1 MQGSFRGVKG
11 LFFLHEVAMRAEM
24 DVYND
29 QFVNKGNEFGD
40 FEEEEFRFD
49 REESEDSYNNNYS
62 EGEETETV
70 ESNQFSDF
78 PYSSI
83 GVYLKE
89 IGCVPLLNPEEE
101 QGLAKRIE
109 DGEKRMKNLLLQ
121 SPVGLQWIAYSA
133 RLLETDEI
141 QAKAILDIPANANC
155 HQQEDEAKLRE
166 RLLYWA
172 QEILRLCAENEA
184 FRESI
189 GTDREDLSHAANM
202 TENQMVMESLINQM
216 AIKKEILEDIEMSLR
231 DRINS
236 IGRDAVICPPGNS
249 DEKLEGTLASVER
262 ARQEVKQA
270 KDDFVKA
277 NLRLVINIAK
287 KYVNRGLSLPDL
299 IQEGNIGL
307 MKAVDR
313 FDYRKGY
320 KFSTYASWWIMQGI
334 TRAIADQARMI
345 RLPVHLLENEMK
357 MRKICYSLFNQLG
370 RKPTP
375 PEVAEAANLPLDKV
389 NKIFHIRMEQPT
401 SLETPV
407 GDSETRFGDFIAD
420 EDAVSPLEMTVQTNL
435 NKEIKRVLSSLNP
448 REAKILRMRFGIEEK
463 RDYTLEELGRQF
475 GITRERIRQIEAKA
489 LRKLKHPKRKC
500 KLRSLKTIFV

>member
-1 MQGSFRGVKG
+1 MD
-11 LFFLHEVAMRAEM
+11 LFS
-24 DVYND
+24 N
-29 QFVNKGNEFGD
+29 QFIEKTTDFGEIEDED
-40 FEEEEFRFD
+40 FHFD
-49 REESEDSYNNNYS
+49 RENSEDSYNTKYS
-62 EGEETETV
+62 ESGENLNT
-70 ESNQFSDF
+70 NQFSDF

-89 IGCVPLLNPEEE
+89 IGCVPLLSPDQE
-101 QGLAKRIE
+101 QGLAKEIE
-109 DGEKRMKNLLLQ
+109 EGEKRLKVLLLQ
-121 SPVGLQWIAYSA
+121 SPVGLEWVAACLRNIEAGEIPMKEVFDISTPSNAQVQESEEVLRARILLSA
-133 RLLETDEI
+133 RQMLGLARQSE
-141 QAKAILDIPANANC
+141 N
-155 HQQEDEAKLRE
+155 LRE
-166 RLLYWA
+166 K
-172 QEILRLCAENEA
+172 ILT
-184 FRESI
+184 
-189 GTDREDLSHAANM
+189 GREDPSTAAQM
-202 TENQMVMESLINQM
+202 TENQMVIETLI
-216 AIKKEILEDIEMSLR
+216 AGLPIKKDLLERIEFAIHERISPMAQDGVSCFGETRERLRSILGAIR
-231 DRINS
+231 
-236 IGRDAVICPPGNS
+236 
-249 DEKLEGTLASVER
+249 R
-262 ARQEVKQA
+262 ARQELKQT
-270 KDDFVKA
+270 KDDFVRA

-313 FDYRKGY
+313 FDYRKVY

-375 PEVAEAANLPLDKV
+375 PEVAEAANLPLEKV

-420 EDAVSPLEMTVQTNL
+420 DDAISPLEMTVQTSL
-435 NKEIKRVLSSLNP
+435 NKEIKKVLGSLNP

-463 RDYTLEELGRQF
+463 RDYTLEELGRLF

-500 KLRSLKTIFV
+500 KLRSFYE

>member
-1 MQGSFRGVKG
+1 
-11 LFFLHEVAMRAEM
+11 M
-24 DVYND
+24 DVYNN
-29 QFVNKGNEFGD
+29 QFVNKGSELGEIED
-40 FEEEEFRFD
+40 EEFQFD
-49 REESEDSYNNNYS
+49 REESEDSYGGKYS
-62 EGEETETV
+62 ENEESDSAPAT
-70 ESNQFSDF
+70 QISDF

-89 IGCVPLLNPEEE
+89 IGCVPLLSPEEE

-109 DGEKRMKNLLLQ
+109 EGENRVKALLVQ
-121 SPVGLQWIAYSA
+121 NPVGMEWIALSA
-133 RLLETDEI
+133 KEI
-141 QAKAILDIPANANC
+141 HAGEIEVRDILDVPTNS
-155 HQQEDEAKLRE
+155 HYPPQEESTLKKQFIKTVR
-166 RLLYWA
+166 
-172 QEILRLCAENEA
+172 EILRLSKQNEKY
-184 FRESI
+184 RQKI
-189 GTDREDLSHAANM
+189 GTRREGPSLAAKM
-202 TENQMVMESLINQM
+202 AENQMVIETLINKM
-216 AIKKEILEDIEMSLR
+216 AVKKQVLENIEVILRERANPRAKADDVYWSG
-231 DRINS
+231 D
-236 IGRDAVICPPGNS
+236 GR
-249 DEKLEGTLASVER
+249 EKLEGIISSVGR

-375 PEVAEAANLPLDKV
+375 PEVAEAANLPLEKV

-500 KLRSLKTIFV
+500 KLRSFYE

>member
-1 MQGSFRGVKG
+1 MK
-11 LFFLHEVAMRAEM
+11 AEM
-24 DVYND
+24 DVYNEQHMD
-29 QFVNKGNEFGD
+29 KGNEFGE
-40 FEEEEFRFD
+40 FEEEEEEEEEEFQSE
-49 REESEDSYNNNYS
+49 REESDDSYRS
-62 EGEETETV
+62 RFSDGEGN
-70 ESNQFSDF
+70 ESSPPSQFSDF

-89 IGCVPLLNPEEE
+89 IGCVPLLSPEEE

-109 DGEKRMKNLLLQ
+109 QGENRVKTLLIQ
-121 SPVGLQWIAYSA
+121 SPVGMEWIASRA
-133 RLLETDEI
+133 KQIATGEI
-141 QAKAILDIPANANC
+141 QTREILDIPTNSNYY
-155 HQQEDEAKLRE
+155 QQEGESDLRK
-166 RLLYWA
+166 RILCSVK
-172 QEILRLCAENEA
+172 QILRLNTKNVKFQE
-184 FRESI
+184 RI
-189 GTDREDLSHAANM
+189 GTRKEDLSCATKM
-202 TENQMVMESLINQM
+202 TENQMVIETLIDQLP
-216 AIKKEILEDIEMSLR
+216 IKRQILEDVELTLR
-231 DRINS
+231 
-236 IGRDAVICPPGNS
+236 GRANRGANEGGFYCSEGS
-249 DEKLEGTLASVER
+249 QEKLDGILASVER
-262 ARQEVKQA
+262 ARREVKQT

-375 PEVAEAANLPLDKV
+375 PEVAEAANLPLEKV

-420 EDAVSPLEMTVQTNL
+420 DDAVSPLEMTVQTNL

-500 KLRSLKTIFV
+500 KLRSFYE

>member
-1 MQGSFRGVKG
+1 MRGD
-11 LFFLHEVAMRAEM
+11 M
-24 DVYND
+24 DAYNS
-29 QFVNKGNEFGD
+29 QFIDKGNDFGEFDDG
-40 FEEEEFRFD
+40 EFQFD
-49 REESEDSYNNNYS
+49 REGPEGSYS
-62 EGEETETV
+62 EKYTDGDESDTV
-70 ESNQFSDF
+70 AVNHFSDF

-89 IGCVPLLNPEEE
+89 IGCVPLLSPEEE
-101 QGLAKRIE
+101 QRLAKRIE
-109 DGEKRMKNLLLQ
+109 EGEKRMRALLLQ
-121 SPVGLQWIAYSA
+121 SPVGMEWIAYTARQIETGQGQIKESFDIPTGSNGQDQGDETTLRA
-133 RLLETDEI
+133 RLIFLT
-141 QAKAILDIPANANC
+141 K
-155 HQQEDEAKLRE
+155 
-166 RLLYWA
+166 
-172 QEILRLCAENEA
+172 EILRLCVENEDH
-184 FRESI
+184 RERI
-189 GTDREDLSHAANM
+189 LAGNEAPHTPTRM
-202 TENQMVMESLINQM
+202 TENQMVLETLIDRIP
-216 AIKKEILEDIEMSLR
+216 IKKENLERIEVRLR
-231 DRINS
+231 
-236 IGRDAVICPPGNS
+236 
-249 DEKLEGTLASVER
+249 ER
-262 ARQEVKQA
+262 ANLTARDGGVYWSGDYQERLESVLNAVQKSRQEIKQA

-375 PEVAEAANLPLDKV
+375 PEVAEAANLPLEKV

-420 EDAVSPLEMTVQTNL
+420 DDAVSPLEMTIQTNL
-435 NKEIKRVLSSLNP
+435 NKEIKKILASLNP

-500 KLRSLKTIFV
+500 KLRSFYD

>member
-1 MQGSFRGVKG
+1 
-11 LFFLHEVAMRAEM
+11 MRREM
-24 DVYND
+24 DVYGRR
-29 QFVNKGNEFGD
+29 FIEKGGD
-40 FEEEEFRFD
+40 FEEFGNDEFHFDHEEPEGSFN
-49 REESEDSYNNNYS
+49 EKYS
-62 EGEETETV
+62 EAEEAEAPAA
-70 ESNQFSDF
+70 SHFCDF

-89 IGCVPLLNPEEE
+89 IGCVPLLSPEEE
-101 QGLAKRIE
+101 QSLAKKIE
-109 DGEKRMKNLLLQ
+109 DGENRIAALLLQ
-121 SPVGLQWIAYSA
+121 SPAGVEWIASCTRKIEAGEVRASDLFDPPAGSHGDDEVDESA
-133 RLLETDEI
+133 W
-141 QAKAILDIPANANC
+141 
-155 HQQEDEAKLRE
+155 RE
-166 RLLYWA
+166 R
-172 QEILRLCAENEA
+172 ILFYTGQILQLNAENESH
-184 FRESI
+184 RERIACGDMDPS
-189 GTDREDLSHAANM
+189 TAAKM
-202 TENQMVMESLINQM
+202 TENQMVMEALISQLPIKN
-216 AIKKEILEDIEMSLR
+216 KKETLEEIECNLR
-231 DRINS
+231 ERVRFLSGDGTVCWSGGSR
-236 IGRDAVICPPGNS
+236 
-249 DEKLEGTLASVER
+249 EKLEGILSAVEKS
-262 ARQEVKQA
+262 RQELKQA

-375 PEVAEAANLPLDKV
+375 PEVAEAANLPLEKV

-407 GDSETRFGDFIAD
+407 GD
-420 EDAVSPLEMTVQTNL
+420 
-435 NKEIKRVLSSLNP
+435 
-448 REAKILRMRFGIEEK
+448 
-463 RDYTLEELGRQF
+463 
-475 GITRERIRQIEAKA
+475 
-489 LRKLKHPKRKC
+489 
-500 KLRSLKTIFV
+500 

>member
-1 MQGSFRGVKG
+1 
-11 LFFLHEVAMRAEM
+11 M
-24 DVYND
+24 DVYSN
-29 QFVNKGNEFGD
+29 QFIDKQTEFGELED
-40 FEEEEFRFD
+40 EEFHFN
-49 REESEDSYNNNYS
+49 REESDHSYTTKYSDS
-62 EGEETETV
+62 GENLTTT
-70 ESNQFSDF
+70 QFSDF

-101 QGLAKRIE
+101 QGLAKKIE
-109 DGEKRMKNLLLQ
+109 DGEKRMRVLLLQ
-121 SPVGLQWIAYSA
+121 SPVGLEWTIACI
-133 RLLETDEI
+133 RQIETGETHL
-141 QAKAILDIPANANC
+141 KEVFDIPTGSNALD
-155 HQQEDEAKLRE
+155 QESEEAFKE
-166 RLLYWA
+166 RILLSA
-172 QEILRLCAENEA
+172 QEILALAGQ
-184 FRESI
+184 I
-189 GTDREDLSHAANM
+189 EDLGRKIIVGMEDPFTAAKM
-202 TENQMVMESLINQM
+202 TENQMVIETLIDRLPV
-216 AIKKEILEDIEMSLR
+216 KKDVLERIETQLHE
-231 DRINS
+231 RINPMAHS
-236 IGRDAVICPPGNS
+236 SVSCFGETRERISGILAV
-249 DEKLEGTLASVER
+249 VHR
-262 ARQEVKQA
+262 AREDLKQA
-270 KDDFVKA
+270 KDDFVRA

-375 PEVAEAANLPLDKV
+375 PEVAEAANLPLEKV

-420 EDAVSPLEMTVQTNL
+420 DDAVSPLEMTVQANL
-435 NKEIKRVLSSLNP
+435 NKEIKRVLGSLNP

-463 RDYTLEELGRQF
+463 RDYTLEELGRLF

-500 KLRSLKTIFV
+500 KLRSFYE

>member
-1 MQGSFRGVKG
+1 
-11 LFFLHEVAMRAEM
+11 M
-24 DVYND
+24 DLYNN
-29 QFVNKGNEFGD
+29 QFIDKGNELGEFENDEFQFG
-40 FEEEEFRFD
+40 
-49 REESEDSYNNNYS
+49 REESEDSYNGKYS
-62 EGEETETV
+62 DGEESETLS
-70 ESNQFSDF
+70 SNQFSDF

-89 IGCVPLLNPEEE
+89 IGGVSLLSPEEE
-101 QGLAKRIE
+101 RELAKKIE
-109 DGEKRMKNLLLQ
+109 QGEKRMKTLLLQ
-121 SPVGLQWIAYSA
+121 SPVGLEWIA
-133 RLLETDEI
+133 LCTK
-141 QAKAILDIPANANC
+141 QLDVGEVQVKEVLDVPTGSNC
-155 HQQEDEAKLRE
+155 HGQGDESALGE
-166 RLLYWA
+166 RFISFVG
-172 QEILRLCAENEA
+172 EILQLSAENRNYLEKI
-184 FRESI
+184 ET
-189 GTDREDLSHAANM
+189 GKEDPSTATRM
-202 TENQMVMESLINQM
+202 TENQMVIETLVNQIP
-216 AIKKEILEDIEMSLR
+216 IKKEILGNIEASLR
-231 DRINS
+231 ERANLIA
-236 IGRDAVICPPGNS
+236 RDGGNWWS
-249 DEKLEGTLASVER
+249 GDCREKLKGILNAIQK

-270 KDDFVKA
+270 KEEFVKA

-287 KYVNRGLSLPDL
+287 KYVNRGLVLPDL

-375 PEVAEAANLPLDKV
+375 LEVAEAANLPLEKV

-420 EDAVSPLEMTVQTNL
+420 DDAASPLEMTVHNNL
-435 NKEIKRVLSSLNP
+435 NKEIKRVLGSLSP

-500 KLRSLKTIFV
+500 KLRSFYE

>member
-1 MQGSFRGVKG
+1 MKV
-11 LFFLHEVAMRAEM
+11 VMRAEM
-24 DVYND
+24 DVYNNPLID
-29 QFVNKGNEFGD
+29 KGSEFGE
-40 FEEEEFRFD
+40 FEEEEFHPD
-49 REESEDSYNNNYS
+49 REESEGSYD
-62 EGEETETV
+62 EKHPDGEETQASAST
-70 ESNQFSDF
+70 QFSDF

-89 IGCVPLLNPEEE
+89 IGCVPLLSPEEE
-101 QGLAKRIE
+101 QGLAKKIE
-109 DGEKRMKNLLLQ
+109 DGEKRMKALLLQ
-121 SPVGLQWIAYSA
+121 SPVGMEWIAFSV
-133 RLLETDEI
+133 RQMETGQI
-141 QAKAILDIPANANC
+141 
-155 HQQEDEAKLRE
+155 R
-166 RLLYWA
+166 A
-172 QEILRLCAENEA
+172 QEILDVPTSSHGHTPEDESIYREKIIFFAKEILQLSSENENH
-184 FRESI
+184 RERI
-189 GTDREDLSHAANM
+189 ATGREDPATAAKM
-202 TENQMVMESLINQM
+202 TENQMVIETLINQIP
-216 AIKKEILEDIEMSLR
+216 IKKEILGDIEFSLR
-231 DRINS
+231 ERAKLNP
-236 IGRDAVICPPGNS
+236 RDGGICWSGDS
-249 DEKLEGTLASVER
+249 QEKLEGILAALLKS
-262 ARQEVKQA
+262 RQEIKQA
-270 KDDFVKA
+270 KDDFVRA

-375 PEVAEAANLPLDKV
+375 PEVAEAANLPLEKV

-420 EDAVSPLEMTVQTNL
+420 DDAASPLEMTIQTNL
-435 NKEIKRVLSSLNP
+435 NLEIKRILASLNP

-500 KLRSLKTIFV
+500 KLRTFYE

>member
-1 MQGSFRGVKG
+1 
-11 LFFLHEVAMRAEM
+11 M
-24 DVYND
+24 DVYNEQYMD
-29 QFVNKGNEFGD
+29 KGNEFGE
-40 FEEEEFRFD
+40 FEEEEEEEEEFQFD
-49 REESEDSYNNNYS
+49 REESDDSYRS
-62 EGEETETV
+62 RLSDGEGTET
-70 ESNQFSDF
+70 SPPSQFSDF

-89 IGCVPLLNPEEE
+89 IGCVPLLSPEEE

-109 DGEKRMKNLLLQ
+109 QGENRVKTLLIQ
-121 SPVGLQWIAYSA
+121 SPVGMEWIASRA
-133 RLLETDEI
+133 KQIATGEI
-141 QAKAILDIPANANC
+141 QTREILDIPTNSNYY
-155 HQQEDEAKLRE
+155 QQEGESDLRK
-166 RLLYWA
+166 RILGSVK
-172 QEILRLCAENEA
+172 QILRLNTKNIR
-184 FRESI
+184 FQNRI
-189 GTDREDLSHAANM
+189 GTGKEDPSSATKM
-202 TENQMVMESLINQM
+202 TENQMVIETLIDQLP
-216 AIKKEILEDIEMSLR
+216 IKREILEEIELTLR
-231 DRINS
+231 
-236 IGRDAVICPPGNS
+236 GRANRGVNEGGHYWS
-249 DEKLEGTLASVER
+249 EGSQEKLDGILASVER
-262 ARQEVKQA
+262 ARREVKQA
-270 KDDFVKA
+270 KDDFVRA

-375 PEVAEAANLPLDKV
+375 PEVAEAANLPLEKV

-500 KLRSLKTIFV
+500 KLRSFYE

>member
-1 MQGSFRGVKG
+1 MTT
-11 LFFLHEVAMRAEM
+11 M
-24 DVYND
+24 DVYSN
-29 QFVNKGNEFGD
+29 QFIDKANEFGELED
-40 FEEEEFRFD
+40 EEFQFNRD
-49 REESEDSYNNNYS
+49 DPEESYGEKYS
-62 EGEETETV
+62 DGEETDAFPP
-70 ESNQFSDF
+70 SNQFSDF
-78 PYSSI
+78 PFSSI

-89 IGCVPLLNPEEE
+89 IGCVPLLSPQEE
-101 QGLAKRIE
+101 QILAKRIE
-109 DGEKRMKNLLLQ
+109 EGEKRMKTLLIQ
-121 SPVGLQWIAYSA
+121 SPWGLDCLALWLSNVESEAI
-133 RLLETDEI
+133 EVKE
-141 QAKAILDIPANANC
+141 ILDIPATSSS
-155 HQQEDEAKLRE
+155 QDPEDESSLKARFLSSVG
-166 RLLYWA
+166 
-172 QEILRLCAENEA
+172 EILELSLQNDGHRDRIARGNEDPSTA
-184 FRESI
+184 ME
-189 GTDREDLSHAANM
+189 M
-202 TENQMVMESLINQM
+202 TENQMVIENLIHQLP
-216 AIKKEILEDIEMSLR
+216 IKRDILGQLEADLQER
-231 DRINS
+231 VTRIS
-236 IGRDAVICPPGNS
+236 REGGSYWPQETQER
-249 DEKLEGTLASVER
+249 LEGLLSAVER
-262 ARQEVKQA
+262 SRRELKHA
-270 KDDFVKA
+270 KDDFVRA

-313 FDYRKGY
+313 FDYHKGY

-375 PEVAEAANLPLDKV
+375 VEVAEAANLPLEKV

-420 EDAVSPLEMTVQTNL
+420 DDAVSPLEMTIQTNL

-500 KLRSLKTIFV
+500 KLRSFYE

>member
-1 MQGSFRGVKG
+1 MG
-11 LFFLHEVAMRAEM
+11 AEM
-24 DVYND
+24 DIYNGR
-29 QFVNKGNEFGD
+29 FIHKGGEFGE
-40 FEEEEFRFD
+40 FEDEEFQFD
-49 REESEDSYNNNYS
+49 REESEGSYNRKYS
-62 EGEETETV
+62 DSDESGTSS
-70 ESNQFSDF
+70 SNQFSDF

-89 IGCVPLLNPEEE
+89 IGCVPLLTPDEE
-101 QGLAKRIE
+101 QGLAKKIE
-109 DGEKRMKNLLLQ
+109 EEERRMKVLLLQ
-121 SPVGLQWIAYSA
+121 SLIGLEWLTSCVKYV
-133 RLLETDEI
+133 ETGEI
-141 QAKAILDIPANANC
+141 QAKEIFDNSTGS
-155 HQQEDEAKLRE
+155 HGQEGDEASYRD
-166 RLLYWA
+166 RIILYIR
-172 QEILRLCAENEA
+172 EILQLSYENKNHQEKIA
-184 FRESI
+184 T
-189 GTDREDLSHAANM
+189 GTEDPSTATRM
-202 TENQMVMESLINQM
+202 TENQMVIETLIDQLPIRRESL
-216 AIKKEILEDIEMSLR
+216 EELDFRLR
-231 DRINS
+231 ERINLIHS
-236 IGRDAVICPPGNS
+236 NNDQNYWSGDQQENLESLLITV
-249 DEKLEGTLASVER
+249 EKS
-262 ARQEVKQA
+262 RQEIKEA

-375 PEVAEAANLPLDKV
+375 PEVAEAANLPLEKV

-420 EDAVSPLEMTVQTNL
+420 DDAVSPLEMTIQTNL
-435 NKEIKRVLSSLNP
+435 NKEIKRILSSLNP

-500 KLRSLKTIFV
+500 KLRSFYE

>member
-1 MQGSFRGVKG
+1 MEAGEI
-11 LFFLHEVAMRAEM
+11 HP
-24 DVYND
+24 
-29 QFVNKGNEFGD
+29 
-40 FEEEEFRFD
+40 
-49 REESEDSYNNNYS
+49 RE
-62 EGEETETV
+62 
-70 ESNQFSDF
+70 
-78 PYSSI
+78 
-83 GVYLKE
+83 
-89 IGCVPLLNPEEE
+89 
-101 QGLAKRIE
+101 
-109 DGEKRMKNLLLQ
+109 
-121 SPVGLQWIAYSA
+121 
-133 RLLETDEI
+133 
-141 QAKAILDIPANANC
+141 ILDIPPSSQDSELQSESTYKKRVISVAREIV
-155 HQQEDEAKLRE
+155 QMRRDIEVDRE
-166 RLLYWA
+166 RIA
-172 QEILRLCAENEA
+172 TGRDDPSTAK
-184 FRESI
+184 S
-189 GTDREDLSHAANM
+189 M
-202 TENQMVMESLINQM
+202 TEKQMVVETLIKQIPLKREVLEEI
-216 AIKKEILEDIEMSLR
+216 AICLQETI
-231 DRINS
+231 
-236 IGRDAVICPPGNS
+236 RDAVAPLSGDDQERMAAI
-249 DEKLEGTLASVER
+249 LAAVQNCQREIKR
-262 ARQEVKQA
+262 T

-375 PEVAEAANLPLDKV
+375 PEVAEAANLPLEKV

-420 EDAVSPLEMTVQTNL
+420 DDAVSPLDMTIQTNL
-435 NKEIKRVLSSLNP
+435 NKEIKRILSSLNP

-500 KLRSLKTIFV
+500 KLRSFYE

>member
-1 MQGSFRGVKG
+1 MD
-11 LFFLHEVAMRAEM
+11 LFS
-24 DVYND
+24 N
-29 QFVNKGNEFGD
+29 QFIEKATDFGD
-40 FEEEEFRFD
+40 LEDEDFQFD
-49 REESEDSYNNNYS
+49 REDSEDSYNTKYS
-62 EGEETETV
+62 DSGENIS
-70 ESNQFSDF
+70 SNQFSDF

-89 IGCVPLLNPEEE
+89 IGCVPLLSSDEE
-101 QGLAKRIE
+101 QGLAKKIE
-109 DGEKRMKNLLLQ
+109 EGEKRLKVLLLQ
-121 SPVGLQWIAYSA
+121 SSVGLEWIAACVRNVEAGEISTKEVFDISTPSNVQDQESEEVLRARILLSA
-133 RLLETDEI
+133 RQMLELARQI
-141 QAKAILDIPANANC
+141 
-155 HQQEDEAKLRE
+155 ED
-166 RLLYWA
+166 
-172 QEILRLCAENEA
+172 
-184 FRESI
+184 FREKI
-189 GTDREDLSHAANM
+189 MTGREDPSTAARM
-202 TENQMVMESLINQM
+202 TENQMVIETLIGGLP
-216 AIKKEILEDIEMSLR
+216 IKKDLLERIEFAIHERITPMVQDGISCFGETRERLRSIL
-231 DRINS
+231 
-236 IGRDAVICPPGNS
+236 
-249 DEKLEGTLASVER
+249 GTIR
-262 ARQEVKQA
+262 KARQELKQT
-270 KDDFVKA
+270 KDDFVRA

-375 PEVAEAANLPLDKV
+375 PEVAEAANLPLEKV

-420 EDAVSPLEMTVQTNL
+420 DDAISPLEMTVQASL
-435 NKEIKRVLSSLNP
+435 NKEIKRVLGSLNP

-463 RDYTLEELGRQF
+463 RDYTLEELGRLF

-500 KLRSLKTIFV
+500 KLRSFYE

>member
-1 MQGSFRGVKG
+1 
-11 LFFLHEVAMRAEM
+11 M
-24 DVYND
+24 DAYNN
-29 QFVNKGNEFGD
+29 QYINKRTDFGD
-40 FEEEEFRFD
+40 FEDEDFRFD
-49 REESEDSYNNNYS
+49 RESRDDSYNEKYS
-62 EGEETETV
+62 DSDEEENETLTA
-70 ESNQFSDF
+70 NQFTDF

-89 IGCVPLLNPEEE
+89 IGCVTLLSPEEE
-101 QGLAKRIE
+101 QTLARKIE
-109 DGEKRMKNLLLQ
+109 DREKHMKTLLLL
-121 SPVGLQWIAYSA
+121 SPVGMEWVTSCANQI
-133 RLLETDEI
+133 ETDDI
-141 QAKAILDIPANANC
+141 QVKDIVDIPTSSNC
-155 HQQEDEAKLRE
+155 AEQESEASLKEQVLSLTR
-166 RLLYWA
+166 
-172 QEILRLCAENEA
+172 EILRLSAENNNL
-184 FRESI
+184 RETI
-189 GTDREDLSHAANM
+189 TTEKEDPSTAVRM
-202 TENQMVMESLINQM
+202 TENQMVIESLIHQIP
-216 AIKKEILEDIEMSLR
+216 IKKEILSGIEAGL
-231 DRINS
+231 
-236 IGRDAVICPPGNS
+236 
-249 DEKLEGTLASVER
+249 TER
-262 ARQEVKQA
+262 ANCLARDGGVYWSEDGRERLESIAAAVRKSREELKQT

-357 MRKICYSLFNQLG
+357 MRKICYSLFNKLG

-375 PEVAEAANLPLDKV
+375 LEVAEAANLPLEKV

-420 EDAVSPLEMTVQTNL
+420 DDAVSPLEMTIQTNL
-435 NKEIKRVLSSLNP
+435 NKEIKRILATLNP

-500 KLRSLKTIFV
+500 KLRSFYE

>member
-1 MQGSFRGVKG
+1 MAIEALIHRI
-11 LFFLHEVAMRAEM
+11 
-24 DVYND
+24 
-29 QFVNKGNEFGD
+29 
-40 FEEEEFRFD
+40 
-49 REESEDSYNNNYS
+49 
-62 EGEETETV
+62 
-70 ESNQFSDF
+70 
-78 PYSSI
+78 P
-83 GVYLKE
+83 LKKDILE
-89 IGCVPLLNPEEE
+89 I
-101 QGLAKRIE
+101 IE
-109 DGEKRMKNLLLQ
+109 
-121 SPVGLQWIAYSA
+121 I
-133 RLLETDEI
+133 
-141 QAKAILDIPANANC
+141 
-155 HQQEDEAKLRE
+155 HLRE
-166 RLLYWA
+166 YA
-172 QEILRLCAENEA
+172 
-184 FRESI
+184 
-189 GTDREDLSHAANM
+189 GTLSRDADAYISGDIEERMHAAI
-202 TENQMVMESLINQM
+202 TAVDRCR
-216 AIKKEILEDIEMSLR
+216 LELKR
-231 DRINS
+231 
-236 IGRDAVICPPGNS
+236 
-249 DEKLEGTLASVER
+249 
-262 ARQEVKQA
+262 A

-420 EDAVSPLEMTVQTNL
+420 DDAVSPLEMTIQTNL
-435 NKEIKRVLSSLNP
+435 NKEIKRILSSLNP

-500 KLRSLKTIFV
+500 KLRSFYE

>member
-1 MQGSFRGVKG
+1 
-11 LFFLHEVAMRAEM
+11 MRAEM
-24 DVYND
+24 DIYD
-29 QFVNKGNEFGD
+29 SRFIEKGSDFGEFEDED
-40 FEEEEFRFD
+40 FHFTRDDSGGSYDEKYSD
-49 REESEDSYNNNYS
+49 GEESGTSS
-62 EGEETETV
+62 SSQV
-70 ESNQFSDF
+70 SDF

-89 IGCVPLLNPEEE
+89 IGCVPLLSSAEE
-101 QGLAKRIE
+101 QGLAKQIE
-109 DGEKRMKNLLLQ
+109 AGERRMKALLLQ
-121 SPVGLQWIAYSA
+121 SPVGIEFIAACA
-133 RLLETDEI
+133 RQVEMGEI
-141 QAKAILDIPANANC
+141 QAKEILDIPGNSQG
-155 HQQEDEAKLRE
+155 HDPVDESIYRE
-166 RLLYWA
+166 RVILLA
-172 QEILRLCAENEA
+172 REILQLNAENERY
-184 FRESI
+184 RERI
-189 GTDREDLSHAANM
+189 AVEMEDPSTAAKM
-202 TENQMVMESLINQM
+202 TENQMIIEALINE
-216 AIKKEILEDIEMSLR
+216 IPVKKEILEELEFRLR
-231 DRINS
+231 
-236 IGRDAVICPPGNS
+236 
-249 DEKLEGTLASVER
+249 ER
-262 ARQEVKQA
+262 ARPFPLDGGAYWPGEAQERLEGILTAFDNCCLELKQA

-375 PEVAEAANLPLDKV
+375 PEVAEAANLPLEKV

-420 EDAVSPLEMTVQTNL
+420 EDAVSPLEMTIQTNL
-435 NKEIKRVLSSLNP
+435 NKEIKRILASLNP

-463 RDYTLEELGRQF
+463 RDYTLEELGRRF

-500 KLRSLKTIFV
+500 KLRSFYE

>member
-1 MQGSFRGVKG
+1 MTEKQMVVETLIKQIPLKREVLEEIAICLQETIRGA
-11 LFFLHEVAMRAEM
+11 VAPLSG
-24 DVYND
+24 DD
-29 QFVNKGNEFGD
+29 QE
-40 FEEEEFRFD
+40 
-49 REESEDSYNNNYS
+49 
-62 EGEETETV
+62 
-70 ESNQFSDF
+70 
-78 PYSSI
+78 
-83 GVYLKE
+83 
-89 IGCVPLLNPEEE
+89 
-101 QGLAKRIE
+101 
-109 DGEKRMKNLLLQ
+109 RM
-121 SPVGLQWIAYSA
+121 A
-133 RLLETDEI
+133 
-141 QAKAILDIPANANC
+141 AILAAVQNC
-155 HQQEDEAKLRE
+155 QRE
-166 RLLYWA
+166 
-172 QEILRLCAENEA
+172 
-184 FRESI
+184 
-189 GTDREDLSHAANM
+189 
-202 TENQMVMESLINQM
+202 
-216 AIKKEILEDIEMSLR
+216 IKR
-231 DRINS
+231 
-236 IGRDAVICPPGNS
+236 
-249 DEKLEGTLASVER
+249 T
-262 ARQEVKQA
+262 

-375 PEVAEAANLPLDKV
+375 PEVAEAANLPLEKV

-420 EDAVSPLEMTVQTNL
+420 DDAVSPLDMTIQTNL
-435 NKEIKRVLSSLNP
+435 NKEIKRILSSLNP

-500 KLRSLKTIFV
+500 KLRSFYE

>member
-1 MQGSFRGVKG
+1 MVVF
-11 LFFLHEVAMRAEM
+11 
-24 DVYND
+24 ND
-29 QFVNKGNEFGD
+29 QFVNKSNDYGEFED
-40 FEEEEFRFD
+40 EEFQFD
-49 REESEDSYNNNYS
+49 REESEDSYDNNYS
-62 EGEETETV
+62 NSEESGNV
-70 ESNQFSDF
+70 SSSQFSDF

-89 IGCVPLLNPEEE
+89 IGCVPLLSPEEE
-101 QGLAKRIE
+101 QRLAKRIE
-109 DGEKRMKNLLLQ
+109 DGENRVKTLLLQ
-121 SPVGLQWIAYSA
+121 SPVGVEWIASG
-133 RLLETDEI
+133 
-141 QAKAILDIPANANC
+141 AKQIGSGAIHTKEILDVPTNSNS
-155 HQQEDEAKLRE
+155 HLKEDESDLRKRFLYSSKQFLRLNAQIERQRE
-166 RLLYWA
+166 R
-172 QEILRLCAENEA
+172 
-184 FRESI
+184 I
-189 GTDREDLSHAANM
+189 GTRKENPSSAAKM
-202 TENQMVMESLINQM
+202 TQNQMVIETLIDQLPVKREVLEGIEVTLRARVGPSADGGGIYASTESQ
-216 AIKKEILEDIEMSLR
+216 
-231 DRINS
+231 
-236 IGRDAVICPPGNS
+236 
-249 DEKLEGTLASVER
+249 EKLERVLVSVRR

-375 PEVAEAANLPLDKV
+375 PEVAEAANLPLEKV

-435 NKEIKRVLSSLNP
+435 NKEIKRVLASLNP

-500 KLRSLKTIFV
+500 KLRSFYE

>member
-1 MQGSFRGVKG
+1 
-11 LFFLHEVAMRAEM
+11 M
-24 DVYND
+24 DVYNN
-29 QFVNKGNEFGD
+29 QFIGKAEDFGEFED
-40 FEEEEFRFD
+40 EEFQFD
-49 REESEDSYNNNYS
+49 QDESEDSYEEKYS
-62 EGEETETV
+62 EGDEN
-70 ESNQFSDF
+70 ESIASSQFSDF
-78 PYSSI
+78 PYSSV
-83 GVYLKE
+83 GAYLRE
-89 IGCVPLLNPEEE
+89 IGGVSLLSPEQEHDLARKIEE
-101 QGLAKRIE
+101 
-109 DGEKRMKNLLLQ
+109 GEKRIRILLLQ
-121 SPVGLQWIAYSA
+121 SPTGLEWIARTA
-133 RLLETDEI
+133 NEIETGEI
-141 QAKAILDIPANANC
+141 EAKDIIDLPTSPNG
-155 HQQEDEAKLRE
+155 QEQEDEP
-166 RLLYWA
+166 A
-172 QEILRLCAENEA
+172 QRKRFISFSKEILALCAENG
-184 FRESI
+184 RL
-189 GTDREDLSHAANM
+189 REDMGETGSGSFSSMAEM
-202 TENQMVMESLINQM
+202 TQNLMILETLFDQLP
-216 AIKKEILEDIEMSLR
+216 IKKDILGDLEVSLR
-231 DRINS
+231 EWVNLATRG
-236 IGRDAVICPPGNS
+236 GRDSWSAIIQESNEQLLSAV
-249 DEKLEGTLASVER
+249 
-262 ARQEVKQA
+262 QEYRKDVKQA

-375 PEVAEAANLPLDKV
+375 SEVAEAANMPLDKV

-420 EDAVSPLEMTVQTNL
+420 EDAVSPLEMTIQTSL
-435 NKEIKRVLSSLNP
+435 SKEIRRVLSSLSP

-500 KLRSLKTIFV
+500 RLRNFYE

>member
-1 MQGSFRGVKG
+1 
-11 LFFLHEVAMRAEM
+11 M
-24 DVYND
+24 DVYNN
-29 QFVNKGNEFGD
+29 QFINQRSGFGD
-40 FEEEEFRFD
+40 FEDEEFQRD
-49 REESEDSYNNNYS
+49 REDREDSYS
-62 EGEETETV
+62 EKSSDDEENERLA
-70 ESNQFSDF
+70 SNQFSDF

-89 IGCVPLLNPEEE
+89 IGCVPLLSPEDE

-109 DGEKRMKNLLLQ
+109 EGEERMKTLLLQ
-121 SPVGLQWIAYSA
+121 SPVGMEWFALCAKQI
-133 RLLETDEI
+133 ETGEI
-141 QAKAILDIPANANC
+141 QVKEILDIPTSSNC
-155 HQQEDEAKLRE
+155 QEQENDATLRE
-166 RLLYWA
+166 RTLSTA
-172 QEILRLCAENEA
+172 KEILQLSVQNENL
-184 FRESI
+184 REQI
-189 GTDREDLSHAANM
+189 ATEREGPSTAVKM
-202 TENQMVMESLINQM
+202 TENQMVIENLINQIP
-216 AIKKEILEDIEMSLR
+216 IKKEILGRIEAGLR
-231 DRINS
+231 ERASCIA
-236 IGRDAVICPPGNS
+236 RDGAIYWS
-249 DEKLEGTLASVER
+249 RDTQEKLESILR
-262 ARQEVKQA
+262 AVQKSRQELKQV
-270 KDDFVKA
+270 KDDFVRA

-287 KYVNRGLSLPDL
+287 KYINRGLSLPDL

-375 PEVAEAANLPLDKV
+375 PEVAEAANLPLEKV

-420 EDAVSPLEMTVQTNL
+420 DDAVSPLEMTIQTNL
-435 NKEIKRVLSSLNP
+435 TKEIKRILASLNP

-500 KLRSLKTIFV
+500 KLRSFYE

>member
-1 MQGSFRGVKG
+1 
-11 LFFLHEVAMRAEM
+11 M
-24 DVYND
+24 DVYNN
-29 QFVNKGNEFGD
+29 QFVNKGREYAEFEDEGFQ
-40 FEEEEFRFD
+40 FE
-49 REESEDSYNNNYS
+49 REESEDSYERNYS
-62 EGEETETV
+62 DGEESETV
-70 ESNQFSDF
+70 ESSQVSDF

-89 IGCVPLLNPEEE
+89 IGCVPLLSPEEE

-109 DGEKRMKNLLLQ
+109 SGENRVKTLLLQ
-121 SPVGLQWIAYSA
+121 SPIGMEWITSTALQIQMS
-133 RLLETDEI
+133 EI
-141 QAKAILDIPANANC
+141 QAREVLEIPTNSNY
-155 HQQEDEAKLRE
+155 HHQEDESGLRDRVLEFAKEIIRLNTENESYRE
-166 RLLYWA
+166 RM
-172 QEILRLCAENEA
+172 
-184 FRESI
+184 
-189 GTDREDLSHAANM
+189 GTGEGDPQAAAKM
-202 TENQMVMESLINQM
+202 TENQMVIEAYIHQV
-216 AIKKEILEDIEMSLR
+216 AIKKEILENIELTLRQRVRRDGDSLWSGDSR
-231 DRINS
+231 ERL
-236 IGRDAVICPPGNS
+236 AA
-249 DEKLEGTLASVER
+249 TLLSVEK
-262 ARQEVKQA
+262 ARQEVKQT

-375 PEVAEAANLPLDKV
+375 PEVAEAANLPLEKV

-420 EDAVSPLEMTVQTNL
+420 DDAVSPLEMTVQTNL

-500 KLRSLKTIFV
+500 KLRSFYE

>member
-1 MQGSFRGVKG
+1 MKP
-11 LFFLHEVAMRAEM
+11 EM
-24 DVYND
+24 DIYNS
-29 QFVNKGNEFGD
+29 QYVGKGSEFGE
-40 FEEEEFRFD
+40 FEEEEFQFD
-49 REESEDSYNNNYS
+49 RGESEGSSNEKYSDS
-62 EGEETETV
+62 EGSEAPT
-70 ESNQFSDF
+70 SNQSSDF

-101 QGLAKRIE
+101 QRLAKKIE
-109 DGEKRMKNLLLQ
+109 DAEKRMKALLLQ
-121 SPVGLQWIAYSA
+121 SPTGTEWIASCA
-133 RLLETDEI
+133 KRLRLGEVEV
-141 QAKAILDIPANANC
+141 KEILDISAGSNS
-155 HQQEDEAKLRE
+155 HEQEDESIYRDRVISFANE
-166 RLLYWA
+166 T
-172 QEILRLCAENEA
+172 LRLSVENA
-184 FRESI
+184 YHREKI
-189 GTDREDLSHAANM
+189 VTGTENPSTATKM
-202 TENQMVMESLINQM
+202 TENQMVIETLIEK
-216 AIKKEILEDIEMSLR
+216 IPLKKRILEKIELR
-231 DRINS
+231 LREYTGPISMDGGIS
-236 IGRDAVICPPGNS
+236 WSGDCQEMV
-249 DEKLEGTLASVER
+249 DGTLSTIEAV
-262 ARQEVKQA
+262 RQEIKQA

-375 PEVAEAANLPLDKV
+375 PEVAEAANLPLEKV

-420 EDAVSPLEMTVQTNL
+420 DDAVSPLETTIQTNL
-435 NKEIKRVLSSLNP
+435 NKEIKRILASLNP

-489 LRKLKHPKRKC
+489 LRKLKHPKRK
-500 KLRSLKTIFV
+500 

>member
-1 MQGSFRGVKG
+1 
-11 LFFLHEVAMRAEM
+11 M
-24 DVYND
+24 DVYSN
-29 QFVNKGNEFGD
+29 QFIDKPTEFGEL
-40 FEEEEFRFD
+40 EEEEFHFD
-49 REESEDSYNNNYS
+49 REESDDSYNTKYS
-62 EGEETETV
+62 DSGENLT
-70 ESNQFSDF
+70 SSQFSDF

-101 QGLAKRIE
+101 QGLAKKIE
-109 DGEKRMKNLLLQ
+109 DGEKRMRVLLLQ
-121 SPVGLQWIAYSA
+121 SPVGLEWIIACMRQIEA
-133 RLLETDEI
+133 GETHLKEVF
-141 QAKAILDIPANANC
+141 DIPTGSNTLD
-155 HQQEDEAKLRE
+155 QESEEAFKE
-166 RLLYWA
+166 RILLSA
-172 QEILRLCAENEA
+172 QEILALAGQ
-184 FRESI
+184 I
-189 GTDREDLSHAANM
+189 EDLGRKIIVGMEDPSTAAKM
-202 TENQMVMESLINQM
+202 TENQMVIETLIDRLPV
-216 AIKKEILEDIEMSLR
+216 KKDVLEKIEIQLHE
-231 DRINS
+231 RINPMARSS
-236 IGRDAVICPPGNS
+236 ISCFGETRERISGILAV
-249 DEKLEGTLASVER
+249 VHR
-262 ARQEVKQA
+262 AREDLKQV

-420 EDAVSPLEMTVQTNL
+420 DDAVSPLEMTVQANL
-435 NKEIKRVLSSLNP
+435 NKEIKRVLGSLNP

-463 RDYTLEELGRQF
+463 RDYTLEELGRLF

-500 KLRSLKTIFV
+500 KLRSFYE

>member
-1 MQGSFRGVKG
+1 
-11 LFFLHEVAMRAEM
+11 M
-24 DVYND
+24 DVYNN
-29 QFVNKGNEFGD
+29 QFIEKGSDFGEFED
-40 FEEEEFRFD
+40 EEFRFD
-49 REESEDSYNNNYS
+49 REEPEASYNDKYS
-62 EGEETETV
+62 NDEENETLT
-70 ESNQFSDF
+70 SNQFSDF

-89 IGCVPLLNPEEE
+89 IGCVPLLSPEEE
-101 QGLAKRIE
+101 QELAKRIE
-109 DGEKRMKNLLLQ
+109 EGEKRAKALLLQ
-121 SPVGLQWIAYSA
+121 SPVGMEWITFSA
-133 RLLETDEI
+133 KRLEAGEI
-141 QAKAILDIPANANC
+141 QIKEILDIPTNSNS
-155 HQQEDEAKLRE
+155 HEQEDESTLTGRVLFSATQIIQLS
-166 RLLYWA
+166 
-172 QEILRLCAENEA
+172 AENEA
-184 FRESI
+184 HRKAI
-189 GTDREDLSHAANM
+189 GTEKEDLSTAAKM
-202 TENQMVMESLINQM
+202 TENQMVIESLINQLP
-216 AIKKEILEDIEMSLR
+216 IKKEILARIEGSLR
-231 DRINS
+231 ERVDFGACDGGAYWS
-236 IGRDAVICPPGNS
+236 GNYQ
-249 DEKLEGTLASVER
+249 EKLQSVLTAVR
-262 ARQEVKQA
+262 KFRQEVKQA
-270 KDDFVKA
+270 KDDFVRA

-299 IQEGNIGL
+299 VQEGNIGL

-375 PEVAEAANLPLDKV
+375 REVAEAANLPLEKV

-420 EDAVSPLEMTVQTNL
+420 DDAVSPLEMTIQTNL
-435 NKEIKRVLSSLNP
+435 NKEIKRILSSLNP

-500 KLRSLKTIFV
+500 KLRTFYE